1 MKMKIHTM
9 LGSTGLLAVAAA
21 LLLALAFTSN
31 VQAQYLR
38 TTPQIKDTI
47 DRLER
52 NTDRFNN
59 SIDAALDRSRLNNTD
74 LEDQANALADELE
87 FATDRLKDRAD
98 DNIVNTYDVNE
109 VLRRATYFDMFMTR
123 HSFSASAE
131 RDWREIRADLD
142 RLVRYYG
149 MTWSWTPQSIQD
161 STLNK
166 AWTKQVVRRLEET
179 SDQFRN
185 SFDAGLD
192 RSVIDGSA
200 YEDFMNNVVAQFE
213 RSVDKLDDDASNSRD
228 LSPTDLR
235 LTLNNAVAI
244 DDFLRR
250 YTLPDRTRR
259 DWARVKANLDDL
271 AFLNRLAWNWPA
283 RTTVTPVTASNVPQ
297 AQGERVG
304 LSAMSPRRPTNAVA
318 REVRHELLSELPYY
332 SVFDWIEFEVLPD
345 NTVVLRGEVTTP
357 PDTKSR
363 AEAVTRDVP
372 GVYRVVNEI
381 RVLPVSPNDQRLRR
395 ALYNTIYNFNSP
407 LFRYGI
413 GSRQAIHLIVE
424 NGRATL
430 KGVVDSDADRTQA
443 YIRARGVPGLFSV
456 TNELMVRGEA
466 MVR

>member
-21 LLLALAFTSN
+21 LLMALAFTSN
-31 VQAQYLR
+31 VQAQHLR
-38 TTPQIKDTI
+38 TTQQIKKTI
-47 DRLER
+47 ERLET
-52 NTDRFNN
+52 NTDRF
-59 SIDAALDRSRLNNTD
+59 SRSMDAALDRSRFNNTD
-74 LEDQANALADELE
+74 LEDQANALVDEFE

-109 VLRRATYFDMFMTR
+109 VLRRATYLDVFIRR
-123 HSFSASAE
+123 HSFSATAE
-131 RDWREIRADLD
+131 RDWRQVRSDLD

-161 STLNK
+161 SAFNK
-166 AWTKQVVRRLEET
+166 AWTKQVLHRLEET
-179 SDQFRN
+179 SDQFRS
-185 SFDAGLD
+185 SFDSGLD
-192 RSVIDGSA
+192 RSVIDGTA

-213 RSVDKLDDDASNSRD
+213 RSVDKLDEDARNSRELNPAD
-228 LSPTDLR
+228 VR
-235 LTLNNAVAI
+235 LTLSNAASI

-259 DWARVKANLDDL
+259 DWGRVKANLDDL
-271 AFLNRLAWNWPA
+271 AFLNRVAWDWTM
-283 RTTVTPVTASNVPQ
+283 RTTATPVAATTIPQ

-304 LSAMSPRRPTNAVA
+304 LSVMTPTRPTNAVA

-332 SVFDWIEFEVLPD
+332 SVFDWIEFEVMPD

-372 GVYRVVNEI
+372 GVNRVINEI

-456 TNELMVRGEA
+456 TNELMVRGETT
-466 MVR
+466 VR